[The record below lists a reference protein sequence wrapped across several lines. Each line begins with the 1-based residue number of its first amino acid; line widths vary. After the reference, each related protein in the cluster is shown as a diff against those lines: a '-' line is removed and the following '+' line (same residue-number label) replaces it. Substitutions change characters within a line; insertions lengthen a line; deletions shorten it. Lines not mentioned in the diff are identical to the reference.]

1 MIEIIVLCML
11 DGVTWVLEEPLDV
24 RREDYFAWNRIQ
36 LREVDFISLRKVFPS
51 LRFLMMLTVVDGV
64 VLMHVT
70 FGVHRIGN
78 QLAEMRIVGAVQQ
91 IGALAEKV

>member
-1 MIEIIVLCML
+1 ML

-70 FGVHRIGN
+70 FGVYRIGN
-78 QLAEMRIVGAVQQ
+78 NLPKCASLAPSTNRRSCGESP
-91 IGALAEKV
+91 EYK